1 MCVVGTR
8 ASQDQVLC
16 THIIAGSRLFEL
28 CFCNVVAVVE
38 DWLVRVV
45 GGHQDHLHVGCI
57 QQPTLVPQHR
67 CLAPPNNKQQTTNNQ
82 RKSRNT
88 GTAICGV
95 VCGFC
100 ATPFAHPHTTL
111 SHTAQTQPGMSSP
124 PKTKKAKVGQDEKGS
139 SGLDEK
145 ALFGLMN
152 KAKEELNA
160 IKVAALSGES
170 MQQDNAE
177 SQQLLKSFGARMT
190 AIKIA
195 ARNLA
200 VSVLDSSNK
209 AKEVRNNVKPK
220 TCLSA

>member
-1 MCVVGTR
+1 
-8 ASQDQVLC
+8 
-16 THIIAGSRLFEL
+16 
-28 CFCNVVAVVE
+28 
-38 DWLVRVV
+38 
-45 GGHQDHLHVGCI
+45 
-57 QQPTLVPQHR
+57 
-67 CLAPPNNKQQTTNNQ
+67 
-82 RKSRNT
+82 
-88 GTAICGV
+88 
-95 VCGFC
+95 
-100 ATPFAHPHTTL
+100 
-111 SHTAQTQPGMSSP
+111 MSSP

-209 AKEVRNNVKPK
+209 AKEVRNKVKPK